1 VSALADDLGH
11 VRDELQAARRG
22 LLAVNP
28 IPAVLDAVARLDA
41 ALPALEA
48 AIDQV
53 DELQV
58 TAIRQLVDPGAA
70 VIAERFC
77 IRRPA

>member
-1 VSALADDLGH
+1 MSALADDLIH
-11 VRDELQAARRG
+11 VRNQVRAARSL

-28 IPAVLDAVARLDA
+28 IPAVADAVARLDA
-41 ALPALEA
+41 AVPALEA

-70 VIAERFC
+70 AAAERYAT
-77 IRRPA
+77 RRSA

>member
-1 VSALADDLGH
+1 MSALADDLGD
-11 VRDELQAARRG
+11 VRDELRAARRG
-22 LLAVNP
+22 LLTVNP
-28 IPAVLDAVARLDA
+28 IPAVLAAVALLDTA
-41 ALPALEA
+41 VPALEA

-58 TAIRQLVDPGAA
+58 TAIRQLVGPGAA